1 MKRELTAGWIAAAL
15 LLLLPL
21 AGCEH
26 SLVAR
31 NMGNAYRENLS
42 AQIADPEAGRSNEP
56 GPEGIDGATA
66 EDVMRGYRRDP
77 GGASQRR
84 PGPTLLSTGSSN

>member
-1 MKRELTAGWIAAAL
+1 VKRELTAGWIAAA

-31 NMGNAYRENLS
+31 NMGNAYRENMS
-42 AQIADPEAGRSNEP
+42 AQIADPEAGRANEP
-56 GPEGIDGATA
+56 GPEGLDGATG
-66 EDVMRGYRRDP
+66 EGVMENYRRDQ
-77 GGASQRR
+77 GSASQRR

>member
-1 MKRELTAGWIAAAL
+1 MKRQLTASWLAAA

-31 NMGNAYRENLS
+31 NMGNAFRENMS
-42 AQIADPEAGRSNEP
+42 AQIADPEAGRANEP
-56 GPEGIDGATA
+56 GPEGIDGATG
-66 EDVMRGYRRDP
+66 EDVMENYHRDQ
-77 GGASQRR
+77 GSASQRA